1 VAQEIRQ
8 NRGILN
14 RVRLSWVRRVLLKL
28 ALKTMAGILSNFFDV
43 AFYALLTITV
53 FLLCSLSLCCFLN
66 KLQALFYHHFTNF
79 IKDS

>member
-14 RVRLSWVRRVLLKL
+14 RVRLSWARRVLLKL

-53 FLLCSLSLCCFLN
+53 FLLCCFLN
-66 KLQALFYHHFTNF
+66 KLQTLFYHHFTNF